1 MASFFNYDNKF
12 SSSFNQALNI
22 FCIGLFWLFSSI
34 PIFTIGAA
42 SSAAY
47 YTMNKVVRHHRGYVW
62 QEYWSAFRSNF
73 KQGTVIGLIFLV
85 FAVLMGVELYL
96 TRVMAEAG
104 SSFAQMWM
112 IFALLLILEL
122 MVWFYI
128 YPNIAR
134 FQNTNKAIIKNSILM
149 AVANLP
155 QTVLMFVFFAVLLL
169 GIYYLPLYLK
179 FLNIIAPGIFFWVQ
193 NRIMEKIL
201 RKYMSEE
208 DQAAEDE
215 RNREYFN

>member
-1 MASFFNYDNKF
+1 MSSFFNYDNKF
-12 SSSFNQALNI
+12 AAAFNQAFYI
-22 FCIGLFWLFSSI
+22 FCIGLFWLFSSV
-34 PIFTIGAA
+34 PIFTMGAA

-47 YTMNKVVRHHRGYVW
+47 YTMNKVVHHHRGYVW

-73 KQGTVIGLIFLV
+73 KQGTVIGLFFLA
-85 FAVLMGVELYL
+85 FAVLMAGDLYL
-96 TRVMAEAG
+96 IRVMAGAG
-104 SSFAQMWM
+104 SAFAQMWM
-112 IFALLLILEL
+112 IFALLLIIEL

-134 FQNTNKAIIKNSILM
+134 FQNTNKAIIKNSMLM
-149 AVANLP
+149 AIAHLP
-155 QTVLMFVFFAVLLL
+155 QTALMFVIFVVLLI
-169 GIYYLPLYLK
+169 GMYYLPLYLK
-179 FLNIIAPGIFFWVQ
+179 FLNIITPGIFFWAQ

-208 DQAAEDE
+208 DRAAEDE